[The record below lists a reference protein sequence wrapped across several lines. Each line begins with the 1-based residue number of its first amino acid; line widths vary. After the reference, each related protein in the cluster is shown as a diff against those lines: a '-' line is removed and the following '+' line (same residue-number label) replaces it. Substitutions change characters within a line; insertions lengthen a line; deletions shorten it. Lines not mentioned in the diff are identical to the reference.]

1 MSTEKEA
8 QQHLYARLSLDPS
21 AEDSLAKIARLIP
34 HGSTVLDVGCAVG
47 VLGQYL
53 TEQQG
58 CSVDGIE
65 GNAEAA
71 KIAQPFYRRITVTD
85 LESADLRHLLEG
97 VRYDRIVCADVL
109 EHLRDP
115 GQVLQRLKDHLTPDG
130 KILISIPNI
139 GHIGVFLELLS
150 GDFRYREEGLLDKTH
165 LRFFTRKSFLRLLA
179 DHGFTEQIVDR
190 TLQIQARW
198 K

>member
-8 QQHLYARLSLDPS
+8 QQHLYSRLPLDLS

-71 KIAQPFYRRITVTD
+71 KIAQPFYRRIMVTD
-85 LESADLRHLLEG
+85 LESADLRYLLEG
-97 VRYDRIVCADVL
+97 VR
-109 EHLRDP
+109 
-115 GQVLQRLKDHLTPDG
+115 
-130 KILISIPNI
+130 
-139 GHIGVFLELLS
+139 
-150 GDFRYREEGLLDKTH
+150 
-165 LRFFTRKSFLRLLA
+165 
-179 DHGFTEQIVDR
+179 
-190 TLQIQARW
+190 
-198 K
+198 

>member
-8 QQHLYARLSLDPS
+8 QQHLYSRLPLDLS
-21 AEDSLAKIARLIP
+21 AEDSLAKIARRIP

-71 KIAQPFYRRITVTD
+71 KIAQPFYRRIMVTD
-85 LESADLRHLLEG
+85 LESADLGYLLEG

-115 GQVLQRLKDHLTPDG
+115 GQVLQRLKDHLTSDG

-139 GHIGVFLELLS
+139 GHVGVFLELLTSKAWTTAFWIPLKPNCDSIS
-150 GDFRYREEGLLDKTH
+150 GRPNQPIAARATCS
-165 LRFFTRKSFLRLLA
+165 TP
-179 DHGFTEQIVDR
+179 TER
-190 TLQIQARW
+190 G
-198 K
+198 